1 VFSLIRRRI
10 VDGRRYKF
18 LYKVDYSNEELYND
32 IVLDTSKLNEKE
44 TFDLI
49 LRRISDGGY
58 INNK

>member
-1 VFSLIRRRI
+1 MVEDINFC
-10 VDGRRYKF
+10 
-18 LYKVDYSNEELYND
+18 KVDYSNEELYND